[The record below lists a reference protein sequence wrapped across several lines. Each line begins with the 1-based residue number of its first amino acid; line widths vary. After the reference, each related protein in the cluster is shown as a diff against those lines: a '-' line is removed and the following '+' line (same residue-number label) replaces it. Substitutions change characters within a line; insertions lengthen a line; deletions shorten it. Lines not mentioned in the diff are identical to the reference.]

1 MNPAP
6 LDYRAYNKEGGGGVF
21 LCNSA
26 FFQSVISDM
35 LILYILLCLFLFV
48 SALDTK
54 GKVLRVLISVGKL
67 ILLLGFLYMFVC
79 SLDILSSAFQLVGGT
94 HS

>member
-1 MNPAP
+1 
-6 LDYRAYNKEGGGGVF
+6 
-21 LCNSA
+21 
-26 FFQSVISDM
+26 M